1 MDNITV
7 FKEFWDSYTSIL
19 SKQYDKNN
27 DNLNT
32 QKNEDLIF
40 ETKVIFIKNTQQ
52 KTEKKFSSKEL
63 AEITSIVD
71 SFIKS

>member
-1 MDNITV
+1 MDNVTI

-40 ETKVIFIKNTQQ
+40 ETKEIFIKNTRQ
-52 KTEKKFSSKEL
+52 KTGKESSSKEL

>member
-32 QKNEDLIF
+32 QANEDLIF
-40 ETKVIFIKNTQQ
+40 EAKEIFIKNTRQ
-52 KTEKKFSSKEL
+52 KTGKEFSSKEL
-63 AEITSIVD
+63 AEITAIVD

>member
-1 MDNITV
+1 MDNVTV
-7 FKEFWDSYTSIL
+7 FREFWDSYTSIL

-40 ETKVIFIKNTQQ
+40 ETKEIFIKNTRQ
-52 KTEKKFSSKEL
+52 KTGKEFSSNEL
-63 AEITSIVD
+63 AEVTAIVD

>member
-7 FKEFWDSYTSIL
+7 FKELWDSYTSIL

-52 KTEKKFSSKEL
+52 KTGKEFSSKEL

>member
-7 FKEFWDSYTSIL
+7 FKEFWDSYISIL
-19 SKQYDKNN
+19 SKQYDRNN

-32 QKNEDLIF
+32 QKKEDLIF
-40 ETKVIFIKNTQQ
+40 ETKELFIKNTRQITG
-52 KTEKKFSSKEL
+52 KEFSSKEL
-63 AEITSIVD
+63 LEVTAIVD

>member
-1 MDNITV
+1 MDNITF

-40 ETKVIFIKNTQQ
+40 ETKEIFIKNTRQ
-52 KTEKKFSSKEL
+52 KTGKEFSNKEL
-63 AEITSIVD
+63 AEITAIVD